1 MHFVRCQDW
10 NYLEVDQVIP
20 IRRPVL
26 KQSLVITFHELKA
39 PIVIGFDPASDI
51 PQTFRQ
57 LASTIAETAVDRLGI
72 AVVESLD
79 DHE

>member
-1 MHFVRCQDW
+1 M
-10 NYLEVDQVIP
+10 
-20 IRRPVL
+20 

-39 PIVIGFDPASDI
+39 PIVIFFDPASNI
-51 PQTFRQ
+51 PQTFRH
-57 LASTIAETAVDRLGI
+57 LAPTITETAVDRLKI